1 MALTFRQSQPLTEA
15 AEIDAE
21 IEKAHRKLADDPAL
35 VPIEWVSYAVQ
46 PTQVEFWQGSPDRTH
61 LRIGYQRTDDGW
73 ERTQLW
79 P

>member
-1 MALTFRQSQPLTEA
+1 MPRVRR
-15 AEIDAE
+15 
-21 IEKAHRKLADDPAL
+21 AHA
-35 VPIEWVSYAVQ
+35 
-46 PTQVEFWQGSPDRTH
+46 FWQGSPDRKH